1 MAELE
6 HFNDFRDGSGGH
18 LGKWR
23 HTSGFAYFVFSIFH
37 LVCVTNFME
46 IG

>member
-6 HFNDFRDGSGGH
+6 HFNDFRAGGGGH

-23 HTSGFAYFVFSIFH
+23 HTSGLAFFGLSI
-37 LVCVTNFME
+37 
-46 IG
+46 I

>member
-6 HFNDFRDGSGGH
+6 HFNDFKDGGGDH

-23 HTSGFAYFVFSIFH
+23 HTSGFGI
-37 LVCVTNFME
+37 
-46 IG
+46 I